1 MNVGNVVDP
10 LQGLQRRITKVED
23 QRLLATESLGKAFHA
38 GQLGGRIFTCDIQVI
53 TTSENERRL

>member
-38 GQLGGRIFTCDIQVI
+38 GQLGVAH
-53 TTSENERRL
+53 